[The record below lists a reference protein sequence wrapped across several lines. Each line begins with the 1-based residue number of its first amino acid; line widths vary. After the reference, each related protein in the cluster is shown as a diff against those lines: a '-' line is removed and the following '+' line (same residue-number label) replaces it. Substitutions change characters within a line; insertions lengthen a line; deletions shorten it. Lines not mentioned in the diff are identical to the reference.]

1 MVVKLLRST
10 SEVDEMDNMKK
21 KKLDGKRFALS
32 QKHERDYVR
41 KISEKYLSLVD
52 KFPTK
57 VLFQIDGTN
66 KRGYL
71 LESLVSP
78 RSLAKICKATIK
90 LLDRYDKK

>member
-10 SEVDEMDNMKK
+10 SEVDEMDNKKK

-57 VLFQIDGTN
+57 TDFQIDGT
-66 KRGYL
+66 KRRGYVF
-71 LESLVSP
+71 ESLVSP
-78 RSLAKICKATIK
+78 RSLARICKATLK
-90 LLDRYDKK
+90 LLDKYEKR